1 MAKAKNA
8 GGAAAKSAPKGGDI
22 ILRPVNEL
30 DIEPVCAIDEKLS
43 GKDRPVEWELPSS
56 YYIRRD
62 PELSLVAVEG
72 ARVVGFMLGEV
83 RAGEFGLEEPAGW
96 IEVLGVDPACQ
107 GRSVGKKLLEGM
119 LAGFKARGC
128 KAVRTLVN
136 ETGQKELFGFF
147 EAGGFKSTPIRT
159 LERKA

>member
-1 MAKAKNA
+1 MATAKK
-8 GGAAAKSAPKGGDI
+8 AAKSGEI
-22 ILRPVNEL
+22 TLRPVSEL

-43 GKDRPVEWELPSS
+43 GKDRPGEWERRIS

-62 PELSLVAVEG
+62 PELSLVAVEDG
-72 ARVVGFMLGEV
+72 KVVGFMLGEV
-83 RAGEFGLEEPAGW
+83 RAGEFGLEEPSGW

-119 LAGFKARGC
+119 LHGFKARGA
-128 KAVRTLVN
+128 KAVRTLVS
-136 ETGQKELFGFF
+136 ETGQKELLAFF

-159 LERKA
+159 LERKW

>member
-1 MAKAKNA
+1 MAKAKTPK
-8 GGAAAKSAPKGGDI
+8 KSGEI
-22 ILRPVNEL
+22 TLRPVNEL

-43 GKDRPVEWELPSS
+43 GKDRPGEWERRIS

-83 RAGEFGLEEPAGW
+83 RAGEFGLEEPGGW

-107 GRSVGKKLLEGM
+107 GRSVGRKLLEGM

-136 ETGQKELFGFF
+136 ETGQKELLGFF